1 VTFELKW
8 YIPVCDLQLDQTSNV
23 QGLLVILRTEYYCYC
38 HCMGQPALAGT
49 PG

>member
-23 QGLLVILRTEYYCYC
+23 QGLSDSGWSLLEYSNVLFSLS
-38 HCMGQPALAGT
+38 QQN
-49 PG
+49 